1 MKVVIWTYIK
11 SLQNG
16 VAKNYCNHNMLVV
29 GVAHDFFIV
38 SAQIYLQSGQ
48 LRGVEYISYCILNI
62 VLYQLPKVVETRL
75 GILKNKKNHW
85 LQVSTS
91 RLQGDS
97 SGNMNMPI
105 RIFRQNL

>member
-1 MKVVIWTYIK
+1 MWLKITAIII
-11 SLQNG
+11 L
-16 VAKNYCNHNMLVV
+16 LVV
-29 GVAHDFFIV
+29 GVSHDFFIV

-91 RLQGDS
+91 RRVDCMEIHQVT
-97 SGNMNMPI
+97 
-105 RIFRQNL
+105 